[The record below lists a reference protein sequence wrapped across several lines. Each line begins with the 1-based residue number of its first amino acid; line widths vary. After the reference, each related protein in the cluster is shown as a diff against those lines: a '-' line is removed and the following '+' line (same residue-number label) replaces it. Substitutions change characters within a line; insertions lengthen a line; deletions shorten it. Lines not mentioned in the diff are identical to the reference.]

1 MKQFKINDELISK
14 IKKLIEDKNRDKVL
28 SILAN
33 IHYADLAEIFELL
46 ETTEVIFLV
55 KIFDKQKIADALA
68 EIDEDLREIILEK
81 LSAKEIAEKIVELDT
96 DDATDVISELTEERQ
111 ERVFSQIKDA
121 ELTDDIKELL
131 KYDED
136 TAGGLM
142 AKELVSVNEN
152 LSISKCLDE
161 IRKQAKNVTRVH
173 SIYVVDSKNRLK
185 GRLSLKDVVT
195 AKSRSKVRDIY
206 IPNVDYVT
214 VDQNGED
221 VAKIMSKYDLE
232 AIPVTNK
239 GKTLLGRITIDDI
252 VDLIKDEAEKD
263 YQLAAGISSEVEVND
278 SIFQL
283 TKARL
288 PWLFLGLLG
297 GLGSV
302 FILKDFEQIM
312 NQPDLRNLFFYT
324 PLIAAMAGN
333 VGVQSSAII
342 VQGLANDLVKGSLLN
357 RLFKEVGLSLINGF
371 ALSVILII
379 FGQIV
384 NQDLFMS
391 LTIAGSMMGVIIIA
405 ALVGT
410 FVPIIL
416 DKQGI
421 DPAIATGPFITTAND
436 IFGIFLFFYIAK
448 ISLGFWWKK
457 FLYFVLVIHAEVK

>member
-1 MKQFKINDELISK
+1 MRQFKVNDELINK
-14 IKKLIEDKNRDKVL
+14 IKRLIKVNDNEKLVMDLNEL
-28 SILAN
+28 
-33 IHYADLAEIFELL
+33 HYADLAEIFELL
-46 ETTEVIFLV
+46 EIKEVIFLV
-55 KIFDKQKIADALA
+55 KIFDKQRIADALA
-68 EIDEDLREIILEK
+68 EIDEDLREIILEN
-81 LSAKEIAEKIVELDT
+81 LSAKEIAEKIEELDT
-96 DDATDVISELTEERQ
+96 DDATDVISELDEERQ
-111 ERVFSQIKDA
+111 ERVFSQIKDS

-131 KYDED
+131 KYNEN

-142 AKELVSVNEN
+142 AKELVKVSEN
-152 LSISKCLDE
+152 LSITKCIDE

-173 SIYVVDSKNRLK
+173 SIYVVDSKNKLK

-195 AKSRSKVRDIY
+195 ANSKSKVKDIF
-206 IPNVDYVT
+206 IPQVDYVT
-214 VDQNGED
+214 ADQEGEE

-239 GKTLLGRITIDDI
+239 RKTLLGRVTIDDI

-263 YQLAAGISSEVEVND
+263 YQLAAGIYSEVEVND
-278 SIFQL
+278 SLLQL
-283 TKARL
+283 TRARL

-312 NQPDLRNLFFYT
+312 NQPDLRSLFFYT

-342 VQGLANDLVKGSLLN
+342 VQGLANDLVKGSLLT
-357 RLFKEVGLSLINGF
+357 RLLKEVSLSLINGL
-371 ALSVILII
+371 ALSIIVVI

-391 LTIAGSMMGVIIIA
+391 LTIAGSMMCVIIIA

-436 IFGIFLFFYIAK
+436 IFGIFLFFYIAQF
-448 ISLGFWWKK
+448 SLGF
-457 FLYFVLVIHAEVK
+457 

>member
-14 IKKLIEDKNRDKVL
+14 IKKLIEDNNRDKLL
-28 SILAN
+28 SSLAD

-214 VDQNGED
+214 VDQEGED

-239 GKTLLGRITIDDI
+239 RKTLLGRITIDDI

-384 NQDLFMS
+384 NQDLSMS

-416 DKQGI
+416 NKQGI

-448 ISLGFWWKK
+448 ISLGF
-457 FLYFVLVIHAEVK
+457 

>member
-14 IKKLIEDKNRDKVL
+14 IKKLIEDKNRDKLL
-28 SILAN
+28 SSLAD

-214 VDQNGED
+214 VDQEGED

-239 GKTLLGRITIDDI
+239 RKTLLGRITIDDI

-384 NQDLFMS
+384 NQDLSMS

-448 ISLGFWWKK
+448 ISLGF
-457 FLYFVLVIHAEVK
+457 

>member
-1 MKQFKINDELISK
+1 MKQFIINDELISK
-14 IKKLIEDKNRDKVL
+14 IKKLIEDNNRDKLL
-28 SILAN
+28 SSLAD

-46 ETTEVIFLV
+46 GTTEVIFLV

-161 IRKQAKNVTRVH
+161 IRKQAKSVTRVH

-214 VDQNGED
+214 VDQEGED

-239 GKTLLGRITIDDI
+239 RKTLLGRITIDDI

-312 NQPDLRNLFFYT
+312 NQPELRNLFFYT

-448 ISLGFWWKK
+448 ISLGF
-457 FLYFVLVIHAEVK
+457 

>member
-1 MKQFKINDELISK
+1 MRHFKVNDELIDN
-14 IKKLIEDKNRDKVL
+14 IKRLITISDKEKLVKNLNDL
-28 SILAN
+28 
-33 IHYADLAEIFELL
+33 HYADLAEIFELL
-46 ETTEVIFLV
+46 EVKEVIFLV
-55 KIFDKQKIADALA
+55 KIFDKERIADALA
-68 EIDEDLREIILEK
+68 EIDEDLREIILEN
-81 LSAKEIAEKIVELDT
+81 LSTKEIAEKIQELDT
-96 DDATDVISELTEERQ
+96 DDATDVISELSEDIQ
-111 ERVFSQIKDA
+111 ESVLSQIKDS

-131 KYDED
+131 KYKED

-142 AKELVSVNEN
+142 AKELVKVSEN
-152 LSISKCLDE
+152 LSITKCLDE
-161 IRKQAKNVTRVH
+161 IRKQAKNVSRVH
-173 SIYVVDSKNRLK
+173 SIYVVDSKNKLK

-195 AKSRSKVRDIY
+195 AKSGSKVKDIY
-206 IPNVDYVT
+206 IPKVDYVT
-214 VDQNGED
+214 ADQEGEE

-239 GKTLLGRITIDDI
+239 RKTLLGRITIDDI
-252 VDLIKDEAEKD
+252 VDLIKDEADKD
-263 YQLAAGISSEVEVND
+263 YQLAAGISSEVEAND

-283 TKARL
+283 SKARL

-312 NQPDLRNLFFYT
+312 SEPDLRNLFFYT

-342 VQGLANDLVKGSLLN
+342 VQGLANDLVKGSLLS
-357 RLFKEVGLSLINGF
+357 RLLKEVSLSLINGLVL
-371 ALSVILII
+371 AIILVI
-379 FGQIV
+379 FGQMV
-384 NQDLFMS
+384 NQDLFLS

-410 FVPIIL
+410 FIPIIL

-448 ISLGFWWKK
+448 ISLGF
-457 FLYFVLVIHAEVK
+457 

>member
-14 IKKLIEDKNRDKVL
+14 INKLIEDNNRDKLL
-28 SILAN
+28 SILAD

-111 ERVFSQIKDA
+111 ERVFSQIKDS

-214 VDQNGED
+214 VDQEGED

-312 NQPDLRNLFFYT
+312 NQPELRNLFFYT

-384 NQDLFMS
+384 NQDIFMS

-448 ISLGFWWKK
+448 ISLGF
-457 FLYFVLVIHAEVK
+457 

>member
-1 MKQFKINDELISK
+1 MRQFKVNDELIDN
-14 IKKLIEDKNRDKVL
+14 IKRLITISDKEKLVKDLNDL
-28 SILAN
+28 
-33 IHYADLAEIFELL
+33 HYADLAEIFELL
-46 ETTEVIFLV
+46 EVKQVIFLV
-55 KIFDKQKIADALA
+55 KIFDKERIADALA
-68 EIDEDLREIILEK
+68 EIDEDLREIILEN
-81 LSAKEIAEKIVELDT
+81 LSTKEIAEKIQELDT
-96 DDATDVISELTEERQ
+96 DDATDVISELSEDIQ
-111 ERVFSQIKDA
+111 ESVLSQIKDS

-131 KYDED
+131 KYKED

-142 AKELVSVNEN
+142 AKELVKVSED

-161 IRKQAKNVTRVH
+161 IRKQAKNVSRVH
-173 SIYVVDSKNRLK
+173 SIYVVDSKNKLK

-195 AKSRSKVRDIY
+195 AKSGSKVKDIY
-206 IPNVDYVT
+206 IPKVDYVT
-214 VDQNGED
+214 AEQEGEE

-239 GKTLLGRITIDDI
+239 RKTLLGRITIDDI

-263 YQLAAGISSEVEVND
+263 YQLAAGISSEVEAND

-283 TKARL
+283 SKARL

-342 VQGLANDLVKGSLLN
+342 VQGLANDLVKGSLLS
-357 RLFKEVGLSLINGF
+357 RLLKEVGLSLINGLVL
-371 ALSVILII
+371 AIILVI

-448 ISLGFWWKK
+448 ISLGF
-457 FLYFVLVIHAEVK
+457 

>member
-14 IKKLIEDKNRDKVL
+14 IKKLIENNNRDKLL
-28 SILAN
+28 SSLAD

-46 ETTEVIFLV
+46 GTTEVIFLV

-173 SIYVVDSKNRLK
+173 SIYVVDSKNKLK

-214 VDQNGED
+214 VDQEGED

-239 GKTLLGRITIDDI
+239 RKTLLGRITIDDI

-384 NQDLFMS
+384 NQDLSMS

-448 ISLGFWWKK
+448 ISLGF
-457 FLYFVLVIHAEVK
+457 